1 VANYVKS
8 TNFAVKDGLPSGDP
22 LKVVK
27 GTEIDT
33 EFNNIAT
40 SVQSKADLSSPTFLG
55 TPFAPTAATAT
66 NTNQIATTAYV
77 KAQKDAEA
85 TLTNK
90 TLVTP
95 KVDVINEATADAGVT
110 VDGVLLKD
118 GSIASSALGSG
129 TADRTTFLRGDRTWA
144 FGVVGSGFQLFTESG
159 TFTVPIDVTKLKVTV
174 VSGGGGGG
182 GAATSNRGG
191 NGGGSGAMAV
201 AYIVDMTPE
210 EELTVTVGAGGEG
223 GVGSAAGTA
232 GGASSFSDI
241 VSCTGGAAGL
251 SNRASSGT
259 AAAGGTATTAFYI
272 QNGEAGGLT
281 GFDDENF
288 YGGTGGALEQYTIN
302 SVGGAGRVAT
312 NGNGSPGQ
320 FYGAGGGGAYRS
332 TSGTSTGG
340 AGTGG
345 FVLVEW

>member
-1 VANYVKS
+1 MANYVKS

-66 NTNQIATTAYV
+66 NSNQIATTAYV

-90 TLVTP
+90 TLTTP
-95 KVDVINEATADAGVT
+95 KIDVINEATADAGVT

-144 FGVVGSGFQLFTESG
+144 FGVVGSGFQLFEESG

-182 GAATSNRGG
+182 GAATSFRWG

-201 AYIVDMTPE
+201 DYIVDMTPE
-210 EELTVTVGAGGEG
+210 AEIAVTVGAGGTG
-223 GVGSAAGTA
+223 GVGSAAGTS
-232 GGASSFSDI
+232 GGVSSFGDI
-241 VSCTGGAAGL
+241 ISCTGGAAGL
-251 SNRASSGT
+251 SNRSSSGT
-259 AAAGGTATTAFYI
+259 AAAGGTASAAFYI
-272 QNGEAGGLT
+272 QNGKAGG
-281 GFDDENF
+281 F
-288 YGGTGGALEQYTIN
+288 GGATYDGAVGGSGAGLDQYTIN
-302 SVGGAGRVAT
+302 SVGGAGRVNT
-312 NGNGSPGQ
+312 TGNGGNGQ

-332 TSGTSTGG
+332 STGTSTGG
-340 AGTGG
+340 AGSGG
-345 FVLVEW
+345 FVLIEW